1 LLRKIAGVC
10 GIASQFVALAILLFA
25 VLKSPWFS
33 WTENDISV
41 LGVNGSATTLVN
53 SGFILTGV
61 LSLIFAIGLRRN
73 LLTSRLGQ
81 SGMASLVLGSIM
93 ISAIGIFP
101 RTIGLPHDVASVAA
115 YIFITLALFL
125 VGVSALTASHI
136 VWGLL
141 SLTGFVIMVVF
152 QLVPWPWS
160 GGSIPQL
167 LISLPWS
174 ILTVILGV
182 GLLLG
187 FQPVDVYQEEKV

>member
-1 LLRKIAGVC
+1 MLRKIAGVC

-101 RTIGLPHDVASVAA
+101 RTIGLPHDVASIAA

-187 FQPVDVYQEEKV
+187 FQPVDVYQEKKV

>member
-1 LLRKIAGVC
+1 MLRKIAGIC
-10 GIASQFVALAILLFA
+10 GIASQFVALATLLFA
-25 VLKSPWFS
+25 VSKSPWFS

-41 LGVNGSATTLVN
+41 LGVNGSVTALVN

-81 SGMASLVLGSIM
+81 LGMVSLVLGSIM
-93 ISAIGIFP
+93 IAAIGVFP
-101 RTIGLPHDVASVAA
+101 RTIGLPHDVASIAA
-115 YIFITLALFL
+115 FVFITLALFL

-141 SLTGFVIMVVF
+141 SLAGAVIMVVF

-174 ILTVILGV
+174 LLTLILGV

-187 FQPVDVYQEEKV
+187 FQPVDVYQKEKV

>member
-1 LLRKIAGVC
+1 MLRKIAGVC

-141 SLTGFVIMVVF
+141 SLAGSVIMVVF

-174 ILTVILGV
+174 ILTIILGV